1 MLYVLLYPLHDTLSL
16 FNVFRYIT
24 FRTALATLTAL
35 LISLALGSRLIQ
47 HLRAL
52 QFGQQIR
59 PEGPLSHQ
67 TKKGTP
73 TMGGLLIL
81 IAVILPTLLWADPA
95 NPFVWIALIST
106 LLYGVIGFIDDYL
119 KITRKRSLGL
129 TARQKFVAQFVVAFG
144 IGLVL
149 VWLAGQPDGRY
160 NTLLSI
166 PFFKRWTPD
175 LGWLFV
181 PWTMVVVV
189 GAANAVNLTDGLDGL
204 AIGSSLIASAT
215 YAILAYVAGHARVAG
230 YLDVPNVRGVG
241 ELAVLCGALVGASL
255 GFLWFNCNPAQV
267 FMGDVGAMA
276 IGGGL
281 GTIAILIKQEI
292 LLVFVGGLFVV
303 EALSVIVQV
312 ASFKMRGKRVLR
324 MAPIHHH
331 FELAGWPEQK
341 VVIRFW
347 IVALIFA
354 LLGLSTLKLR

>member
-1 MLYVLLYPLHDTLSL
+1 MLYSLLYPLHETFSM

-35 LISLALGSRLIQ
+35 LISLALGPRLIQ
-47 HLRAL
+47 RLRHF
-52 QFGQQIR
+52 QIGQQIR

-67 TKKGTP
+67 SKKGTP

-95 NPFVWIALIST
+95 NPYVWIALIST
-106 LLYGVIGFIDDYL
+106 LLYGVIGFADDYL
-119 KITRKRSLGL
+119 KLTRKRSLGL
-129 TARQKFVAQFVVAFG
+129 TARQKFAAQMVVALG

-149 VWLAGQPDGRY
+149 LWMTKQGFY
-160 NTLLSI
+160 STHLSL
-166 PFFKRWTPD
+166 PFFKRFDPD
-175 LGWLFV
+175 LGWVFV
-181 PWTMVVVV
+181 LWTMLVVV

-204 AIGSSLIASAT
+204 AIGSSLIASGT
-215 YAILAYVAGHARVAG
+215 YAILAYVAGHAKVSA
-230 YLDVPNVRGVG
+230 YLDVPNVRGAG
-241 ELAVLCGALVGASL
+241 ELAVICGALVGASL

-267 FMGDVGAMA
+267 FMGDVGSMA

-281 GTIAILIKQEI
+281 GTIAILIKQEV
-292 LLVFVGGLFVV
+292 LLIFVGGLFVI
-303 EALSVIVQV
+303 EALSVIAQV
-312 ASFKMRGKRVLR
+312 GSFKLRGKRVLR